1 MNNNIGL
8 IISENPISRS
18 YINILKKNNFKI
30 KYLIYLS
37 KPKFYFKIISARID
51 FIKKN
56 SFAINFLKN
65 DDILNLTNQIENY
78 FNFEKNFCLKMYNFN
93 NIFEI
98 GGKIHFISDENIN
111 SLKLIEF
118 FKKIPKTTFINT
130 GNQILKDILNTGHEF
145 VHIHSAYLPNI
156 KGADGSLWQ
165 IKKYGNIGVSTFYM
179 NRGIDT
185 GNLIFREKLEAPKF
199 KLRNYKKY
207 STIDLYRIWFSFFD
221 PLLRGYQFQKYVKEN
236 FNFEKFTYQKNDDE
250 SSEYFSFMDDDY
262 KRDIFNGIFEE
273 NY

>member
-18 YINILKKNNFKI
+18 YINILKKENFRI

-56 SFAINFLKN
+56 LFAINFLKN

-93 NIFEI
+93 NTFDIA
-98 GGKIHFISDENIN
+98 GKIHFISDENIN

-118 FKKIPKTTFINT
+118 FKKFQNYLYKYGQSNF
-130 GNQILKDILNTGHEF
+130 KRYFEYGHEF

-179 NRGIDT
+179 NRG
-185 GNLIFREKLEAPKF
+185 LILE
-199 KLRNYKKY
+199 
-207 STIDLYRIWFSFFD
+207 I
-221 PLLRGYQFQKYVKEN
+221 
-236 FNFEKFTYQKNDDE
+236 
-250 SSEYFSFMDDDY
+250 
-262 KRDIFNGIFEE
+262 
-273 NY
+273 

>member
-1 MNNNIGL
+1 MNINIGL

-93 NIFEI
+93 NIFDI
-98 GGKIHFISDENIN
+98 AGKIHFISDENIN

-118 FKKIPKTTFINT
+118 FKK
-130 GNQILKDILNTGHEF
+130 
-145 VHIHSAYLPNI
+145 
-156 KGADGSLWQ
+156 
-165 IKKYGNIGVSTFYM
+165 
-179 NRGIDT
+179 
-185 GNLIFREKLEAPKF
+185 
-199 KLRNYKKY
+199 
-207 STIDLYRIWFSFFD
+207 
-221 PLLRGYQFQKYVKEN
+221 FQKLPL
-236 FNFEKFTYQKNDDE
+236 
-250 SSEYFSFMDDDY
+250 
-262 KRDIFNGIFEE
+262 
-273 NY
+273 